1 MNRLIFFFILAITL
15 NSCKPEVQ
23 PTWALVPYPNAIEA
37 TDGVF
42 SFEKGIAITFS
53 DPSLQGLSEFYAKR
67 FSELGIGVEA
77 KARQT
82 IDLQLTKGDTLKPQA
97 YRLEIGKKKISVTA
111 SHPQGLFYGL
121 MTLWQQL
128 NLSGKQVIAC
138 GEITDTPRFDYR
150 GFMLDE
156 SRHFFGKAKVK
167 QYIDL
172 MAGFKLN
179 TFHWH
184 LTDQTGWRIEIK
196 GFPKLTTV
204 GGQGNYSDREAPAA
218 YYTQEDIKEVVAY
231 AAERFITV
239 IPEIDMPGHATA
251 ANMAYPEFSGGGSE
265 KHPDFTFDP
274 GNEATYGYLTS
285 ILREV
290 AGLFPSDYIHL
301 GGDEVHF
308 GNDQWHHN
316 AGIKALMTRE
326 NLENLVEVEY
336 YFMRRMTDSL
346 KAIGKHLAGWDEIV
360 ASGVDKQTSM
370 IYWWRHDKVDKLEAA
385 LKAGY
390 KTVLCPR
397 RPLYFDFVQHDSL
410 KNGRR
415 WEGFNP
421 LKDVYQYPDS
431 THQFTKDDLK
441 LIAGLQANLWT
452 ERLATEDW
460 IDFMTFPRL
469 IAMAEAAWT
478 DQAHK
483 DWSRFDATLPKLF
496 AFLDSKGIYY
506 FNETDTVHQKEPAL

>member
-1 MNRLIFFFILAITL
+1 MNRSIFLIILAIVL
-15 NSCKPEVQ
+15 NSCKPEEQ
-23 PTWALVPYPNAIEA
+23 PAWALVPYPNAIE
-37 TDGVF
+37 TVKGVF
-42 SFEKGIAITFS
+42 SFERGIAISLS
-53 DPSLQGLSEFYAKR
+53 DASLQGLSEFYGKR
-67 FSELGIGVEA
+67 LSDLGVIVDA
-77 KARQT
+77 KADRV
-82 IDLQLTKGDTLKPQA
+82 IDLQLLDSKSLKGEA
-97 YRLEIGKKKISVTA
+97 YVLEINKKRIVISAA
-111 SHPQGLFYGL
+111 SSKGIFYGF
-121 MTLWQQL
+121 MSLWQQL
-128 NLSGKQVIAC
+128 SLSGEKVISCAR
-138 GEITDTPRFDYR
+138 ITDAPRFDYR

-156 SRHFFGKAKVK
+156 SRHFFGKEKVK

-172 MAGFKLN
+172 MASFKLN

-184 LTDQTGWRIEIK
+184 LTDAPGWRIEIK
-196 GFPKLTTV
+196 AFPKLTTV
-204 GGQGNYSDREAPAA
+204 GGQGSHTNPDAPAA

-231 AAERFITV
+231 AAERFVTI

-251 ANMAYPEFSGGGSE
+251 ANKAYPEFSGGGSE

-274 GNEATYGYLTS
+274 GNEATYGYLTT

-290 AGLFPSDYIHL
+290 ADLFPSNYIHL

-308 GNDQWHHN
+308 GNEQWHHN
-316 AGIKALMTRE
+316 AGIKALMKRE
-326 NLENLVEVEY
+326 SLEDLVAVEH

-360 ASGVDKQTSM
+360 ASGVDRQTSM
-370 IYWWRHDKVDKLEAA
+370 IYWWRHDKTDKLETA

-421 LKDVYQYPDS
+421 LRDVYQYPDS
-431 THQFTKDDLK
+431 THRFAETDLK

-452 ERLATEDW
+452 ERLATDDW

-469 IAMAEAAWT
+469 IAMSEAAWT
-478 DQAHK
+478 DEAQK

-496 AFLDSKGIYY
+496 AFLDSMGIYY
-506 FNETDTVHQKEPAL
+506 FNELDSEHKKEPAI